1 MTHRDDRQSAN
12 RFFGPITPYIC
23 VAAITLALI
32 AVNYL
37 WVIGIL
43 LNIVFVFVGIALM
56 ANRGVA
62 RQVGTGITV
71 AYLTFVAAL
80 GILIL
85 VDYVKTGDGPSTTSS
100 LSAPPNPE
108 TSHGS
113 D

>member
-1 MTHRDDRQSAN
+1 M
-12 RFFGPITPYIC
+12 TPYIS
-23 VAAITLALI
+23 VAAIAFALI

-80 GILIL
+80 GILIF
-85 VDYVKTGDGPSTTSS
+85 VDYLKTDDDPSTTSS
-100 LSAPPNPE
+100 LSAPPNSK
-108 TSHGS
+108 TSH
-113 D
+113 